1 MIVEYIRYKIES
13 ERQKEFEDACCSK
26 QGIYCG
32 STAYNTST
40 KRENYFKSWEVIEL
54 LHSSLADQQ
63 IPLVLQVYNAALM
76 QAACPS
82 SGSISYSNL
91 HTGSHTFTFKAID
104 AAGNSAYDRF
114 SWTIPAATA
123 ELIEAD

>member
-1 MIVEYIRYKIES
+1 MNDKKNSRTHVGASKAFTVAVQHTTPPQNVKIISSLE
-13 ERQKEFEDACCSK
+13 
-26 QGIYCG
+26 
-32 STAYNTST
+32 
-40 KRENYFKSWEVIEL
+40 KSSNS